1 VDCELLLIVPFFFIV
16 SSKDVSLVLLTKVYY
31 FSRKSLSKYLM
42 DTIDFN
48 KHDIDIFINL
58 VKIVR
63 YGWHC
68 NEWRLLFSSSS
79 RKECTHT
86 WVLILRAWPN
96 CTGKNQSYIQ
106 LKTDCYLHLGL
117 HWESDR
123 PKSCSELV
131 DGRDQSKFLRYVT
144 PGEYGTREE
153 GVFISVNSGVDYS
166 IYSSS
171 SGSSIGWYK

>member
-1 VDCELLLIVPFFFIV
+1 MAYRTCLYIHIWQHNQLLYFLWFTRHIYARFVIV
-16 SSKDVSLVLLTKVYY
+16 
-31 FSRKSLSKYLM
+31 LS
-42 DTIDFN
+42 F
-48 KHDIDIFINL
+48 
-58 VKIVR
+58 
-63 YGWHC
+63 
-68 NEWRLLFSSSS
+68 LFSSKLGKKCTGTSSS
-79 RKECTHT
+79 RQECTRT

-106 LKTDCYLHLGL
+106 LKTDCYLHLRL

-123 PKSCSELV
+123 PKSFSELV

-144 PGEYGTREE
+144 PGEYGTRKE

-171 SGSSIGWYK
+171 SSSSIGWYK